1 MLLLEFTY
9 MMCPNCATAQGY
21 FNALDKEDRDHFL
34 VVAAHQPEG
43 MPMDPYWCSEGIN
56 LNSKMKVGV

>member
-1 MLLLEFTY
+1 

-34 VVAAHQPEG
+34 VVAAHQPTG
-43 MPMDPYWCSEGIN
+43 TPMDPYSCLEGIN